1 MAKALKNL
9 RSINNDSA
17 YAIVNAAY
25 KQAVGASAVDTID
38 LKDFCDSG
46 VAYDSLTLGRDQFY
60 NALLD
65 QVVNFYNDE
74 SYASEYI
81 DPFYVD
87 SARFGSVLA
96 MINNTPNEVEE
107 SHEWKNFRPNTATN
121 PPTYATVGTY
131 TIKPSTVTTRYA
143 TKTVAWELPLWITE
157 TQETTAFK
165 NEGEL
170 RSFIDFLYVTTENKL
185 QAHRQQLSQLNV
197 ASLIGHKILAAQEGT
212 PGIHVVNLLENYNKE
227 RGKSIASVAEFMS
240 DPDALR
246 YASAQILLFS
256 RYMRTQTSLFNTEG
270 LVKFCPANRLVLE
283 INSAFENAIESVA
296 LSTTFHD
303 NYIELNGISVPAWQG
318 MGVNSVEAST
328 ESAAFDQVTKIDVT
342 LDKESTVTNTNATIT
357 KSGIVALLADQ
368 YSALHTIKS
377 ERVASQ
383 RFNIENLLYLAYQ
396 NRDMYVNNLAQNAV
410 VFTLEA
416 NDTPTPSSV
425 TMMGGNT
432 RIKK

>member
-1 MAKALKNL
+1 MKSAKTI

-25 KQAVGASAVDTID
+25 KQAVGDSAVDTID

-46 VAYDSLTLGRDQFY
+46 VAYDSLTLGRDRFY

-74 SYASEYI
+74 SYANEFI

-87 SARFGSVLA
+87 AARYASVLA
-96 MINNTPNEVEE
+96 MINNTPADVEE
-107 SHEWKNFRPNTATN
+107 SHEWKNFRPNTSTN

-131 TIKPSTVTTRYA
+131 TVKPSSVDVKYA
-143 TKTVAWELPLWITE
+143 QKTVAWELPLWITE
-157 TQETTAFK
+157 AQEVTAFK
-165 NEGEL
+165 SDSEL

-197 ASLIGHKILAAQEGT
+197 ASLIGHKLLAAQEGT
-212 PGIHVVNLLENYNKE
+212 PGIHKVNLLAAYNKE
-227 RGKSIASVAEFMS
+227 RGKNISTIAAFMA

-246 YASAQILLFS
+246 YASAQIMLYS
-256 RYMRTQTSLFNTEG
+256 QYMRTQSALFNTEG
-270 LVKFCPANRLVLE
+270 LVKFTPASRLVLE
-283 INSAFENAIESVA
+283 MNSAFENAINEVA

-303 NYIELNGISVPAWQG
+303 TYLELNGISVPAWQG
-318 MGVNSVEAST
+318 FGVNSVDPATEA
-328 ESAAFDQVTKIDVT
+328 AAFDQVTKIDVT
-342 LDKESTVTNTNATIT
+342 LDKESTITNTNATINQ
-357 KSGIVALLADQ
+357 SGIVALLADQ

-410 VFTLEA
+410 VFTLEEPV
-416 NDTPTPSSV
+416 TPPVSRV
-425 TMMGGNT
+425 GIGGDS
-432 RIKK
+432 RKK

>member
-1 MAKALKNL
+1 MKTPKNL

-25 KQAVGASAVDTID
+25 KQAVGDAAVSTID

-46 VAYDSLTLGRDQFY
+46 VAYESLTLGRDRFY

-74 SYASEYI
+74 SYANEFI

-87 SARFGSVLA
+87 SARYASVLA
-96 MINNTPNEVEE
+96 MINNTPADVEE
-107 SHEWKNFRPNTATN
+107 SHEWKNFRPDTSQN

-131 TIKPSTVTTRYA
+131 QIKPSTVDVKYA
-143 TKTVAWELPLWITE
+143 QKTVSWELPLWISE
-157 TQETTAFK
+157 AQEVTAFK
-165 NEGEL
+165 SDAEL
-170 RSFIDFLYVTTENKL
+170 RNFIDFLYVTTENKL

-197 ASLIGHKILAAQEGT
+197 ASLIGHKLLAAQEGT
-212 PGIHVVNLLENYNKE
+212 PGIHKVNLLAAYNAE
-227 RGKSIASVAEFMS
+227 RGKNITTIAGFMS

-246 YASAQILLFS
+246 YASAQILLYS
-256 RYMRTQTSLFNTEG
+256 QYMRTQSALFNTEG
-270 LVKFCPANRLVLE
+270 LVKFTPASRLVLE
-283 INSAFENAIESVA
+283 MNSAFENAINEVA

-303 NYIELNGISVPAWQG
+303 TYLELNGISVPAWQG
-318 MGVNSVEAST
+318 FGVNSVDPATSA
-328 ESAAFDQVTKIDVT
+328 AAFDQVTKIAVT
-342 LDKESTVTNTNATIT
+342 LDKESTITNTNATIT
-357 KSGIVALLADQ
+357 QSGIVALLADQ

-396 NRDMYVNNLAQNAV
+396 NRDMYVNNLTQNAV
-410 VFTLEA
+410 VFTLEPPV
-416 NDTPTPSSV
+416 TPPVSRV
-425 TMMGGNT
+425 GIDM
-432 RIKK
+432 KKK

>member
-1 MAKALKNL
+1 MKTPKNL

-25 KQAVGASAVDTID
+25 KQAVGEAAVDTID

-46 VAYDSLTLGRDQFY
+46 VAYESLTLGRDRFY

-74 SYASEYI
+74 SYANEFI

-87 SARFGSVLA
+87 SARYGSVLA
-96 MINNTPNEVEE
+96 MINNSPVDVEE
-107 SHEWKNFRPNTATN
+107 SKEWRNFRPDTSTT

-131 TIKPSTVTTRYA
+131 QVKPSSVDVKYA
-143 TKTVAWELPLWITE
+143 QKTVSWELPLWINE
-157 TQETTAFK
+157 AQEATAFK
-165 NEGEL
+165 SDAEL
-170 RSFIDFLYVTTENKL
+170 RNFIDYLYVTTENKL

-197 ASLIGHKILAAQEGT
+197 ASLIGHKLLAAQSGT
-212 PGIHVVNLLENYNKE
+212 PGIHKVNLLAAYNTE
-227 RGKSIASVAEFMS
+227 RGKSISTVAGFMS

-246 YASAQILLFS
+246 YASAQILLYS
-256 RYMRTQTSLFNTEG
+256 QYMRTQSALFNTEG
-270 LVKFCPANRLVLE
+270 LVKFTPSSRLVLE
-283 INSAFENAIESVA
+283 LNSAFENAINEVA

-303 NYIELNGISVPAWQG
+303 TYLELNGISVPAWQG
-318 MGVNSVEAST
+318 FGVTDSTSSPTTEA
-328 ESAAFDQVTKIDVT
+328 AAFDQVTKIDVT
-342 LDKESTVTNTNATIT
+342 LDKESTVTNTNATINQ
-357 KSGIVALLADQ
+357 SGIVALLADQ

-410 VFTLEA
+410 VFTIEPPV
-416 NDTPTPSSV
+416 TPPVSRV
-425 TMMGGNT
+425 G
-432 RIKK
+432 IKGAQK

>member
-1 MAKALKNL
+1 MKTPKNL

-25 KQAVGASAVDTID
+25 KQAVGEAAVDTID

-46 VAYDSLTLGRDQFY
+46 VAYESLTLGRDRFY

-74 SYASEYI
+74 SYSNEFI

-87 SARFGSVLA
+87 SARYASVLA
-96 MINNTPNEVEE
+96 MINNTPVDVEE
-107 SHEWKNFRPNTATN
+107 SHEWKNFRPDTSTT

-131 TIKPSTVTTRYA
+131 QVKPSNVNVKYA
-143 TKTVAWELPLWITE
+143 QKTVAWELPLWINE
-157 TQETTAFK
+157 AQEVTAFK
-165 NEGEL
+165 SDAEL
-170 RSFIDFLYVTTENKL
+170 RNFIDFLYVTTENKL

-197 ASLIGHKILAAQEGT
+197 ASLIGHKLLAAQNGT
-212 PGIHVVNLLENYNKE
+212 PGIHKVNLLASYNAE
-227 RGKSIASVAEFMS
+227 RGKSISTVAGFMS

-246 YASAQILLFS
+246 YASAQILLYS
-256 RYMRTQTSLFNTEG
+256 QYMRTQSALFNTEG
-270 LVKFCPANRLVLE
+270 LVKFTPASRLVLE
-283 INSAFENAIESVA
+283 LNSAFENAINEVA

-303 NYIELNGISVPAWQG
+303 TYLELNGISVPAWQG
-318 MGVNSVEAST
+318 FGVTDSTSSPTTEA
-328 ESAAFDQVTKIDVT
+328 AAFDQVTKIDVT
-342 LDKESTVTNTNATIT
+342 LDKESTVTNTNATINQ
-357 KSGIVALLADQ
+357 SGIVALLADQ

-410 VFTLEA
+410 VFTIEPPV
-416 NDTPTPSSV
+416 TPPVSRV
-425 TMMGGNT
+425 G
-432 RIKK
+432 IKGAQK

>member
-1 MAKALKNL
+1 MKTPKAL

-25 KQAVGASAVDTID
+25 KEAVGEAAVSTID

-46 VAYDSLTLGRDQFY
+46 VAYESLTLGRDRFY

-74 SYASEYI
+74 AYENEFI

-87 SARFGSVLA
+87 SSRFGSVMA
-96 MINNTPNEVEE
+96 MINNTPPDVEE
-107 SHEWKNFRPNTATN
+107 SHEWKNFAPDTSTT
-121 PPTYATVGTY
+121 PPTYATIGTY
-131 TIKPSTVTTRYA
+131 TIKPSTVSAKYA
-143 TKTVAWELPLWITE
+143 TKRVSWELPLWITE
-157 TQETTAFK
+157 AQETTAFK

-170 RSFIDFLYVTTENKL
+170 RNFIDYLYVTTENKL

-197 ASLIGHKILAAQEGT
+197 ASLIGHKILADQEGT
-212 PGIHVVNLLENYNKE
+212 PGIHVVNLLAKYNAE
-227 RGKSIASVAEFMS
+227 RNKNITSVEAFMA

-246 YASAQILLFS
+246 YASAQILLYS
-256 RYMRTQTSLFNTEG
+256 RYMKTQTSLFNTEG
-270 LVKFCPANRLVLE
+270 LVKFCPASRLVLE
-283 INSAFENAIESVA
+283 MNSAFENAINEVA

-303 NYIELNGISVPAWQG
+303 TYLELNGISVPAWQG
-318 MGVNSVEAST
+318 FGVTASNDGNT
-328 ESAAFDQVTKIDVT
+328 TTAAAFDQVTKINVT
-342 LDKESTVTNTNATIT
+342 LDKESTVTNTNATIN

-368 YSALHTIKS
+368 YSAIHTIKS
-377 ERVASQ
+377 MRVASQ

-396 NRDMYVNNLAQNAV
+396 NCDMYVNNLAQNAV

-416 NDTPTPSSV
+416 PVVPPVSGVRMN
-425 TMMGGNT
+425 M
-432 RIKK
+432 KK